1 VVPAELPARRKKLG
15 EHVMESKKLAQ
26 GRKLPVMV
34 VAMAMAL
41 TVNGAFALALS
52 GASTNGQ
59 RMYVAW
65 YKSGGTMVAEASGEL
80 RKLCAKS

>member
-1 VVPAELPARRKKLG
+1 
-15 EHVMESKKLAQ
+15 MESIKLAQ

-41 TVNGAFALALS
+41 TVNGAFALVLT

-59 RMYVAW
+59 RMYNAW
-65 YKSGGTMVAEASGEL
+65 YKTGGTMVADASGEL
-80 RKLCAKS
+80 HKLCAKS